1 MPINAKT
8 LRKQVAQD
16 ALLEA
21 LSTAYYAVAD
31 QDNLDDERK
40 ERLMKDMD
48 VQRNRIEKLF
58 GYEPNPQRPW

>member
-1 MPINAKT
+1 MTNVKT

-16 ALLEA
+16 ALLNA
-21 LSTAYYAVAD
+21 LSSAYYFIAD
-31 QDNLDDERK
+31 QDNLDDDRK

>member
-1 MPINAKT
+1 MTNVKT

-16 ALLEA
+16 ALLNA
-21 LSTAYYAVAD
+21 LSTAYYEVAD

-48 VQRNRIEKLF
+48 AQRNRIEKLF